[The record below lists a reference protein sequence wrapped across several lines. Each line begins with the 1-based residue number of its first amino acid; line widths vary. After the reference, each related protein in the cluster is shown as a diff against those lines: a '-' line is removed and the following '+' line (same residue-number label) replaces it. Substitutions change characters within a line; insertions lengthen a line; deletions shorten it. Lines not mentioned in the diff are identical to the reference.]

1 MLRTQFTDQLKQAM
15 HARDEIATSTIRL
28 IIAAL
33 QDRDIA
39 ARGKGNREGISEDE
53 ILSMLQT
60 MIKQRRE
67 SIKMYEVGKR
77 FDLVEREAAEIKIIE
92 RFMPT
97 QMSDDD
103 VRAAI
108 DACIAAVGA
117 TGVIDMGKVMAEMKT
132 RYVGQMDFAKASGLV
147 KDRLMAVAG

>member
-1 MLRTQFTDQLKQAM
+1 MLRTEFTDHLKRAM
-15 HARDEIATSTIRL
+15 HAKDEIATSTIRL

-39 ARGKGNREGISEDE
+39 ARGKGNREGIAEDE
-53 ILSMLQT
+53 ILSLLQT

-92 RFMPT
+92 RFLPA
-97 QMSDDD
+97 QMSEDD

-108 DACIAAVGA
+108 DDCIKAVGA
-117 TGVIDMGKVMAEMKT
+117 AGVKDMGKVMAEMKI
-132 RYVGQMDFAKASGLV
+132 RYVGQMDFAKASGQV
-147 KDRLMAVAG
+147 KERLMAVAG